1 MSQNE
6 TSGTVAVD
14 NQKIKTK
21 QMVLIALM
29 TAVTCVLGPLSI
41 PLPFSPVP
49 ISLTNFAIFL
59 AIFVLGMKNGTIS
72 FIIYLLLGAVGVPV
86 FSSFRGGLQVL
97 AGPTGGYLIGF
108 IFLALIMGFA
118 LDHFDR
124 KLGSYNHWN
133 DHRNGCMLCIRNSLA
148 CKTFK
153 PLLQRRP
160 YDGCYPIPSW
170 RCSQNHHR
178 SNRRTK
184 TLRCYTEDK
193 IIELFTERNIQT
205 NLHGFLFGCFSFYRR
220 LKYYML

>member
-14 NQKIKTK
+14 NQKIRTK

-72 FIIYLLLGAVGVPV
+72 FIIYLLLGAIGVPV

-124 KLGSYNHWN
+124 KLVPTIIGMIIGMAVCYAFGTVW
-133 DHRNGCMLCIRNSLA
+133 LAKLLSLS
-148 CKTFK
+148 FK
-153 PLLQRRP
+153 EGLMMGVIP
-160 YDGCYPIPSW
+160 YLAGDVA
-170 RCSQNHHR
+170 
-178 SNRRTK
+178 
-184 TLRCYTEDK
+184 K
-193 IIELFTERNIQT
+193 IIIAAIVGPKLYGATQKIR
-205 NLHGFLFGCFSFYRR
+205 
-220 LKYYML
+220 

>member
-14 NQKIKTK
+14 NQKIRTK
-21 QMVLIALM
+21 QMVVIALM

-59 AIFVLGMKNGTIS
+59 AIFVLGMKSGTIS
-72 FIIYLLLGAVGVPV
+72 FIIYLLLGAIGVPV

-124 KLGSYNHWN
+124 KLVPTIIGMIIGMAVCYAFGTVW
-133 DHRNGCMLCIRNSLA
+133 LAKLLSLS
-148 CKTFK
+148 FK
-153 PLLQRRP
+153 EGLMMGVIP
-160 YDGCYPIPSW
+160 YLAGDAA
-170 RCSQNHHR
+170 
-178 SNRRTK
+178 
-184 TLRCYTEDK
+184 K
-193 IIELFTERNIQT
+193 IIIAAIVGPKLYGATQKIR
-205 NLHGFLFGCFSFYRR
+205 
-220 LKYYML
+220 

>member
-14 NQKIKTK
+14 NQKIRTK

-41 PLPFSPVP
+41 TLPFSPVP

-86 FSSFRGGLQVL
+86 FSSFRGGFQVL

-124 KLGSYNHWN
+124 KLVPTIIGMIIGMAVCYAFGTVW
-133 DHRNGCMLCIRNSLA
+133 LAKLLSLS
-148 CKTFK
+148 FK
-153 PLLQRRP
+153 EGLMMGVIP
-160 YDGCYPIPSW
+160 YLAGDAA
-170 RCSQNHHR
+170 
-178 SNRRTK
+178 
-184 TLRCYTEDK
+184 K
-193 IIELFTERNIQT
+193 IIIAAIVGPKLYGATQKIR
-205 NLHGFLFGCFSFYRR
+205 
-220 LKYYML
+220 

>member
-14 NQKIKTK
+14 NQKIRTK

-124 KLGSYNHWN
+124 KLVPTIIGMIIGMAVCYAFGTVW
-133 DHRNGCMLCIRNSLA
+133 LAKLLSLS
-148 CKTFK
+148 FK
-153 PLLQRRP
+153 EGLMMGVIP
-160 YDGCYPIPSW
+160 YLPGDAA
-170 RCSQNHHR
+170 
-178 SNRRTK
+178 
-184 TLRCYTEDK
+184 K
-193 IIELFTERNIQT
+193 IIIAVIVGPKLYGATQKIR
-205 NLHGFLFGCFSFYRR
+205 
-220 LKYYML
+220 

>member
-14 NQKIKTK
+14 NQKIRTK

-124 KLGSYNHWN
+124 KLVPTIIGMIIGMAVCYAFGTIW
-133 DHRNGCMLCIRNSLA
+133 LAKLLSLS
-148 CKTFK
+148 FK
-153 PLLQRRP
+153 EGLMMGVIP
-160 YDGCYPIPSW
+160 YLAGDAA
-170 RCSQNHHR
+170 
-178 SNRRTK
+178 
-184 TLRCYTEDK
+184 K
-193 IIELFTERNIQT
+193 IIIAAIVGPKLYGATQKIR
-205 NLHGFLFGCFSFYRR
+205 
-220 LKYYML
+220 

>member
-14 NQKIKTK
+14 NQKIRTK

-59 AIFVLGMKNGTIS
+59 AIFALGMKSGTIS

-86 FSSFRGGLQVL
+86 FSSFRGGFQVL

-124 KLGSYNHWN
+124 KLVPTIIGMIIGMVVCYAFGTVW
-133 DHRNGCMLCIRNSLA
+133 LAKLLSLS
-148 CKTFK
+148 FK
-153 PLLQRRP
+153 EGLMMGVIP
-160 YDGCYPIPSW
+160 YLPGDAA
-170 RCSQNHHR
+170 
-178 SNRRTK
+178 
-184 TLRCYTEDK
+184 K
-193 IIELFTERNIQT
+193 IIIAAIVGPKLYGATQKIR
-205 NLHGFLFGCFSFYRR
+205 
-220 LKYYML
+220 

>member
-14 NQKIKTK
+14 NQKIRTK

-97 AGPTGGYLIGF
+97 AGATGGYLIGF

-124 KLGSYNHWN
+124 KLVPTIIGMIIGMVVCYAFGTVW
-133 DHRNGCMLCIRNSLA
+133 LAKLLSLS
-148 CKTFK
+148 FK
-153 PLLQRRP
+153 EGLMMGVIP
-160 YDGCYPIPSW
+160 YLPGDAA
-170 RCSQNHHR
+170 
-178 SNRRTK
+178 
-184 TLRCYTEDK
+184 K
-193 IIELFTERNIQT
+193 IIIAAIVGPKLYGATQKIR
-205 NLHGFLFGCFSFYRR
+205 
-220 LKYYML
+220 

>member
-14 NQKIKTK
+14 NQKIRTK

-49 ISLTNFAIFL
+49 ISLTTFAIFL

-86 FSSFRGGLQVL
+86 FSSFRGGFQVL

-124 KLGSYNHWN
+124 KLVPTIIGMIIGMAVCYAFGTVW
-133 DHRNGCMLCIRNSLA
+133 LAKLLSLS
-148 CKTFK
+148 FK
-153 PLLQRRP
+153 EGLMMGVIP
-160 YDGCYPIPSW
+160 YLPGDAA
-170 RCSQNHHR
+170 
-178 SNRRTK
+178 
-184 TLRCYTEDK
+184 K
-193 IIELFTERNIQT
+193 IIIAAIVGP
-205 NLHGFLFGCFSFYRR
+205 NLYGATQKIR
-220 LKYYML
+220 

>member
-124 KLGSYNHWN
+124 KLVPTIIGMIIGMVVCYAFGTVW
-133 DHRNGCMLCIRNSLA
+133 LA
-148 CKTFK
+148 KLLSPSFK
-153 PLLQRRP
+153 EGLMMGVIP
-160 YDGCYPIPSW
+160 YLAGDVA
-170 RCSQNHHR
+170 
-178 SNRRTK
+178 
-184 TLRCYTEDK
+184 K
-193 IIELFTERNIQT
+193 IIIAAIVGPKLYGATQKIR
-205 NLHGFLFGCFSFYRR
+205 
-220 LKYYML
+220 

>member
-97 AGPTGGYLIGF
+97 AGPAGGYLIGF

-124 KLGSYNHWN
+124 KLVPTIIGMIIGMAVCYAFGTVW
-133 DHRNGCMLCIRNSLA
+133 LAKLLSLS
-148 CKTFK
+148 FK
-153 PLLQRRP
+153 EGLMMGVIP
-160 YDGCYPIPSW
+160 YLAGDVA
-170 RCSQNHHR
+170 
-178 SNRRTK
+178 
-184 TLRCYTEDK
+184 K
-193 IIELFTERNIQT
+193 IIIAAIVGPKLYGATQKIR
-205 NLHGFLFGCFSFYRR
+205 
-220 LKYYML
+220 

>member
-14 NQKIKTK
+14 NQKIRTK

-124 KLGSYNHWN
+124 KLVPTIIGMIIGMAVCYAFGTVW
-133 DHRNGCMLCIRNSLA
+133 LAKLLSLS
-148 CKTFK
+148 FK
-153 PLLQRRP
+153 EGLMRGVIP
-160 YDGCYPIPSW
+160 YLAGDVA
-170 RCSQNHHR
+170 
-178 SNRRTK
+178 
-184 TLRCYTEDK
+184 K
-193 IIELFTERNIQT
+193 IIIAAIVGPKLYGATQKIR
-205 NLHGFLFGCFSFYRR
+205 
-220 LKYYML
+220 

>member
-14 NQKIKTK
+14 NQKIRTK

-59 AIFVLGMKNGTIS
+59 AIFVLGMKSGTIS
-72 FIIYLLLGAVGVPV
+72 FIIYLLLGAIGVPV

-118 LDHFDR
+118 LDHFDS
-124 KLGSYNHWN
+124 KLVTTIIGMIIGMAVCYAFGTVW
-133 DHRNGCMLCIRNSLA
+133 LAKLLSLS
-148 CKTFK
+148 FK
-153 PLLQRRP
+153 EGLMMGVIP
-160 YDGCYPIPSW
+160 YLAGDAA
-170 RCSQNHHR
+170 
-178 SNRRTK
+178 
-184 TLRCYTEDK
+184 K
-193 IIELFTERNIQT
+193 IIIAAIVGPKLYGATQNI
-205 NLHGFLFGCFSFYRR
+205 R
-220 LKYYML
+220 

>member
-124 KLGSYNHWN
+124 KLVPTIIGFIFLAAIAGFFVEKFPAKIYMHVVGMIIGMAVCYAFGTVW
-133 DHRNGCMLCIRNSLA
+133 LAKLLSLS
-148 CKTFK
+148 FK
-153 PLLQRRP
+153 EGLMMGVIP
-160 YDGCYPIPSW
+160 YLAGDVA
-170 RCSQNHHR
+170 
-178 SNRRTK
+178 
-184 TLRCYTEDK
+184 K
-193 IIELFTERNIQT
+193 IIIAAIVGPKLYGATQKIR
-205 NLHGFLFGCFSFYRR
+205 
-220 LKYYML
+220 

>member
-6 TSGTVAVD
+6 TSGAVAVD

-124 KLGSYNHWN
+124 KLLPTIIGMIIGMVVCYAFGTVW
-133 DHRNGCMLCIRNSLA
+133 LAKLLSLS
-148 CKTFK
+148 FK
-153 PLLQRRP
+153 EGLMMGVIP
-160 YDGCYPIPSW
+160 YLPGDAA
-170 RCSQNHHR
+170 
-178 SNRRTK
+178 
-184 TLRCYTEDK
+184 K
-193 IIELFTERNIQT
+193 IIIAAIVGPKLYGATQKIR
-205 NLHGFLFGCFSFYRR
+205 
-220 LKYYML
+220 

>member
-72 FIIYLLLGAVGVPV
+72 FIIYLLLGAIGVPV

-118 LDHFDR
+118 LEHFDR
-124 KLGSYNHWN
+124 KLVPTIIGMIIGMAVCYAFGTVW
-133 DHRNGCMLCIRNSLA
+133 LAKLLSLS
-148 CKTFK
+148 FK
-153 PLLQRRP
+153 EGLMMGVIP
-160 YDGCYPIPSW
+160 YLAGDVA
-170 RCSQNHHR
+170 
-178 SNRRTK
+178 
-184 TLRCYTEDK
+184 K
-193 IIELFTERNIQT
+193 IIIAAIVGPKLYGATQKIR
-205 NLHGFLFGCFSFYRR
+205 
-220 LKYYML
+220 

>member
-108 IFLALIMGFA
+108 ISLALIMGFA

-124 KLGSYNHWN
+124 KLVPTIIGMIIGMAVCYAFGTVW
-133 DHRNGCMLCIRNSLA
+133 LAKLLSLS
-148 CKTFK
+148 FK
-153 PLLQRRP
+153 EGLMMGVIP
-160 YDGCYPIPSW
+160 YLAGDVA
-170 RCSQNHHR
+170 
-178 SNRRTK
+178 
-184 TLRCYTEDK
+184 K
-193 IIELFTERNIQT
+193 IIIAAIVGPKLYGATQKIR
-205 NLHGFLFGCFSFYRR
+205 
-220 LKYYML
+220 

>member
-6 TSGTVAVD
+6 TSCTVAVD
-14 NQKIKTK
+14 NQKIRTK

-59 AIFVLGMKNGTIS
+59 AIFVLGMKSGTIS

-86 FSSFRGGLQVL
+86 FSSFRGGFQVL

-118 LDHFDR
+118 LEHFDR
-124 KLGSYNHWN
+124 KLVPTIIGMIIGMAVCYAFGTVW
-133 DHRNGCMLCIRNSLA
+133 LAKLLSLS
-148 CKTFK
+148 FK
-153 PLLQRRP
+153 EGLMMGVIP
-160 YDGCYPIPSW
+160 YLPGDAA
-170 RCSQNHHR
+170 
-178 SNRRTK
+178 
-184 TLRCYTEDK
+184 K
-193 IIELFTERNIQT
+193 IIIAAIVGPKLYGATQKIR
-205 NLHGFLFGCFSFYRR
+205 
-220 LKYYML
+220 

>member
-14 NQKIKTK
+14 NQKIRTK

-59 AIFVLGMKNGTIS
+59 AIFVLGMKSGTIS
-72 FIIYLLLGAVGVPV
+72 FIIYLLLGAIGVPV

-118 LDHFDR
+118 LEHFDR
-124 KLGSYNHWN
+124 KLVPRIIGMIIGMAVCYAFGTVW
-133 DHRNGCMLCIRNSLA
+133 LAKLLSLS
-148 CKTFK
+148 FK
-153 PLLQRRP
+153 EGLMMGVIP
-160 YDGCYPIPSW
+160 YLPGDAA
-170 RCSQNHHR
+170 
-178 SNRRTK
+178 
-184 TLRCYTEDK
+184 K
-193 IIELFTERNIQT
+193 IIIAAIVGPKLYGATQKIR
-205 NLHGFLFGCFSFYRR
+205 
-220 LKYYML
+220 

>member
-124 KLGSYNHWN
+124 KLVPTIIGMIIGMAVCYAFGTVW
-133 DHRNGCMLCIRNSLA
+133 LAKLLSLS
-148 CKTFK
+148 FK
-153 PLLQRRP
+153 EGLMMGVIP
-160 YDGCYPIPSW
+160 YLAGDVA
-170 RCSQNHHR
+170 
-178 SNRRTK
+178 
-184 TLRCYTEDK
+184 K
-193 IIELFTERNIQT
+193 IIIAAIVGPKLYGATRKI
-205 NLHGFLFGCFSFYRR
+205 R
-220 LKYYML
+220 

>member
-14 NQKIKTK
+14 NQKIRTK
-21 QMVLIALM
+21 QMVLNALM

-124 KLGSYNHWN
+124 KLVPTIIGMIIGMVVCYAFGTVW
-133 DHRNGCMLCIRNSLA
+133 LAKLLSLS
-148 CKTFK
+148 FK
-153 PLLQRRP
+153 EGLMMGVIP
-160 YDGCYPIPSW
+160 YLPGDAA
-170 RCSQNHHR
+170 
-178 SNRRTK
+178 
-184 TLRCYTEDK
+184 K
-193 IIELFTERNIQT
+193 IIIAAIVGPKLYGATQKIR
-205 NLHGFLFGCFSFYRR
+205 
-220 LKYYML
+220 

>member
-14 NQKIKTK
+14 NQKIRTK

-124 KLGSYNHWN
+124 KLVPTIIGMIIGMAVCYAFGTVW
-133 DHRNGCMLCIRNSLA
+133 LAKLLSLS
-148 CKTFK
+148 FK
-153 PLLQRRP
+153 EGLMMGVIP
-160 YDGCYPIPSW
+160 YLPGDAA
-170 RCSQNHHR
+170 
-178 SNRRTK
+178 
-184 TLRCYTEDK
+184 K
-193 IIELFTERNIQT
+193 IIIAAIVGPKLYGATKKIR
-205 NLHGFLFGCFSFYRR
+205 
-220 LKYYML
+220 

>member
-14 NQKIKTK
+14 NQKIRTK

-59 AIFVLGMKNGTIS
+59 AIFVLGMKSGTIS
-72 FIIYLLLGAVGVPV
+72 FIIYLLLGAIGVPV

-108 IFLALIMGFA
+108 IFLALIMGIA
-118 LDHFDR
+118 LDQFDR
-124 KLGSYNHWN
+124 KLVPTIIGMIIGMAVCYAFGTVW
-133 DHRNGCMLCIRNSLA
+133 LAKLLSLS
-148 CKTFK
+148 FK
-153 PLLQRRP
+153 EGLMMGVIP
-160 YDGCYPIPSW
+160 YLAGDAA
-170 RCSQNHHR
+170 
-178 SNRRTK
+178 
-184 TLRCYTEDK
+184 K
-193 IIELFTERNIQT
+193 IIIAAIVGPKLYGATQKIR
-205 NLHGFLFGCFSFYRR
+205 
-220 LKYYML
+220 

>member
-14 NQKIKTK
+14 NQKIRTK

-59 AIFVLGMKNGTIS
+59 AIFVLGMKSGTIS
-72 FIIYLLLGAVGVPV
+72 FIIYLLLGAIGVPV

-124 KLGSYNHWN
+124 KLVP
-133 DHRNGCMLCIRNSLA
+133 
-148 CKTFK
+148 T
-153 PLLQRRP
+153 
-160 YDGCYPIPSW
+160 
-170 RCSQNHHR
+170 
-178 SNRRTK
+178 
-184 TLRCYTEDK
+184 
-193 IIELFTERNIQT
+193 II
-205 NLHGFLFGCFSFYRR
+205 G
-220 LKYYML
+220 

>member
-14 NQKIKTK
+14 NQKIRTK

-86 FSSFRGGLQVL
+86 FSSFRGGLQIL

-124 KLGSYNHWN
+124 KLVPTIIGMII
-133 DHRNGCMLCIRNSLA
+133 GMA
-148 CKTFK
+148 V
-153 PLLQRRP
+153 
-160 YDGCYPIPSW
+160 
-170 RCSQNHHR
+170 
-178 SNRRTK
+178 
-184 TLRCYTEDK
+184 CYTFGTVWLAKLLSLSFKEGLMMGVIPYLAGDSAK
-193 IIELFTERNIQT
+193 IIIAAIVGPKLYGATQKIR
-205 NLHGFLFGCFSFYRR
+205 
-220 LKYYML
+220 

>member
-14 NQKIKTK
+14 NQKIRTK

-59 AIFVLGMKNGTIS
+59 AIFVLGMKSGTIS

-86 FSSFRGGLQVL
+86 FSSFRGGFQVL

-124 KLGSYNHWN
+124 KLVPTIIGMIIGMAVCYACGTVW
-133 DHRNGCMLCIRNSLA
+133 LAKLLSLS
-148 CKTFK
+148 FK
-153 PLLQRRP
+153 EGLMMGVIP
-160 YDGCYPIPSW
+160 YLAGDVA
-170 RCSQNHHR
+170 
-178 SNRRTK
+178 
-184 TLRCYTEDK
+184 K
-193 IIELFTERNIQT
+193 IIIAAIVGPKLYGATQKIR
-205 NLHGFLFGCFSFYRR
+205 
-220 LKYYML
+220 

>member
-6 TSGTVAVD
+6 TSRTVAVD
-14 NQKIKTK
+14 NQKIRTK

-59 AIFVLGMKNGTIS
+59 AIFVLGMKSGTIS

-86 FSSFRGGLQVL
+86 FSSFRGGFQVL

-124 KLGSYNHWN
+124 KLVPTIIGMIIGMAVCYAFGTVW
-133 DHRNGCMLCIRNSLA
+133 LAKLLSLS
-148 CKTFK
+148 FK
-153 PLLQRRP
+153 EGLMMGVIP
-160 YDGCYPIPSW
+160 YLPGDAA
-170 RCSQNHHR
+170 
-178 SNRRTK
+178 
-184 TLRCYTEDK
+184 K
-193 IIELFTERNIQT
+193 IIIAAIVGPKLYGATQKIR
-205 NLHGFLFGCFSFYRR
+205 
-220 LKYYML
+220 

>member
-14 NQKIKTK
+14 NQKIRTK

-124 KLGSYNHWN
+124 KLVPTIIGMIIGMAVCYAFGTVW
-133 DHRNGCMLCIRNSLA
+133 LAKLLSLS
-148 CKTFK
+148 FK
-153 PLLQRRP
+153 EGLMMGVIP
-160 YDGCYPIPSW
+160 YLAGDAA
-170 RCSQNHHR
+170 
-178 SNRRTK
+178 
-184 TLRCYTEDK
+184 K
-193 IIELFTERNIQT
+193 IIIAAIVGPKLYGATQKIR
-205 NLHGFLFGCFSFYRR
+205 
-220 LKYYML
+220 

>member
-14 NQKIKTK
+14 NQKIRTK

-59 AIFVLGMKNGTIS
+59 AIFVLGMKSGTIS

-86 FSSFRGGLQVL
+86 FSSFRGGFQVL

-124 KLGSYNHWN
+124 KLVPTIIGMIIGMAVCYAFGTVWLAKLLSLSFKEGLMMGVIPYLAG
-133 DHRNGCMLCIRNSLA
+133 DAAKIVIAAIVGPKLYGATQKIR
-148 CKTFK
+148 
-153 PLLQRRP
+153 
-160 YDGCYPIPSW
+160 
-170 RCSQNHHR
+170 
-178 SNRRTK
+178 
-184 TLRCYTEDK
+184 
-193 IIELFTERNIQT
+193 
-205 NLHGFLFGCFSFYRR
+205 
-220 LKYYML
+220 

>member
-124 KLGSYNHWN
+124 KLVPTIIGMIIGMAICYAFGTVW
-133 DHRNGCMLCIRNSLA
+133 LAKLLSLS
-148 CKTFK
+148 FK
-153 PLLQRRP
+153 EGLMMGVIP
-160 YDGCYPIPSW
+160 YLPGDAA
-170 RCSQNHHR
+170 
-178 SNRRTK
+178 
-184 TLRCYTEDK
+184 K
-193 IIELFTERNIQT
+193 IIIAAIVGPKLYGATQKIR
-205 NLHGFLFGCFSFYRR
+205 
-220 LKYYML
+220 

>member
-97 AGPTGGYLIGF
+97 AGPTGGYL
-108 IFLALIMGFA
+108 LSLI
-118 LDHFDR
+118 H
-124 KLGSYNHWN
+124 
-133 DHRNGCMLCIRNSLA
+133 I
-148 CKTFK
+148 
-153 PLLQRRP
+153 
-160 YDGCYPIPSW
+160 
-170 RCSQNHHR
+170 
-178 SNRRTK
+178 
-184 TLRCYTEDK
+184 
-193 IIELFTERNIQT
+193 
-205 NLHGFLFGCFSFYRR
+205 
-220 LKYYML
+220 

>member
-14 NQKIKTK
+14 NQKIRTK

-124 KLGSYNHWN
+124 KLVPTIIGMIIGMVVCYAFGTVW
-133 DHRNGCMLCIRNSLA
+133 LAKLLSLS
-148 CKTFK
+148 FK
-153 PLLQRRP
+153 EGLMMGVIP
-160 YDGCYPIPSW
+160 YLAGDVA
-170 RCSQNHHR
+170 
-178 SNRRTK
+178 
-184 TLRCYTEDK
+184 K
-193 IIELFTERNIQT
+193 IIIAAIVGPKLYGATQKIP
-205 NLHGFLFGCFSFYRR
+205 
-220 LKYYML
+220 

>member
-72 FIIYLLLGAVGVPV
+72 FIIYLCSEQLVSRSSPLSVEVSR
-86 FSSFRGGLQVL
+86 FSQDQ
-97 AGPTGGYLIGF
+97 P
-108 IFLALIMGFA
+108 
-118 LDHFDR
+118 
-124 KLGSYNHWN
+124 
-133 DHRNGCMLCIRNSLA
+133 
-148 CKTFK
+148 
-153 PLLQRRP
+153 
-160 YDGCYPIPSW
+160 
-170 RCSQNHHR
+170 
-178 SNRRTK
+178 
-184 TLRCYTEDK
+184 ED
-193 IIELFTERNIQT
+193 I
-205 NLHGFLFGCFSFYRR
+205 
-220 LKYYML
+220 